1 MDKALMVKGRIEAVE
16 HRFMYELCNRED
28 PRDIPEILAQCQ
40 PLAARHFLNDD
51 CRMTFRVVADM
62 ASKGVGESADP
73 ESIAVYGEN
82 VGLLPKGEAAGIVAG
97 ALDIRHEM
105 DNFRLDSTPAR
116 LAGLAGMIREA
127 ARIRDARQALADAQA
142 LADSPKGETAT
153 AIIGGAI
160 GRLSALEDEITDGNG
175 GEPQTP
181 EDVAMKAVK
190 AVTGANAGGMLA
202 GFPRLDSIT
211 GGFNPG
217 QLILLAARP
226 GMGKSALGM
235 NIASSIARRY
245 GKADKPVVVFS
256 LEMPESEIGLR
267 LLCSDLRIPLGDL
280 SRRNG
285 DAAFSAAW
293 RKCRTEMVQTLSS
306 LIDNGGW
313 KMQMVFKSSMTPSE
327 MQLECMKIA
336 RQCGGICAVL
346 VDYVQYMK
354 ADFQGDSRNAEVAQ
368 ISNAL
373 KAMAKKLECPVIA
386 LSQLNRQIDGRSGH
400 APVNSDLRDSGAL
413 EQDADIIMFL
423 VREAAYAKAKGQEPT
438 EEELEKA
445 EVHVT
450 KNRNGRTGVA
460 ELGFKGAECR
470 FYDPDTEKADE
481 MEAWRY
487 GRAADH
493 DE

>member
-1 MDKALMVKGRIEAVE
+1 MEKAFEVKGSIEAVE
-16 HRFMYELCNRED
+16 HRFLYELINRED
-28 PRDIPEILAQCQ
+28 PRDVPVLLAQCQ
-40 PLAARHFLNDD
+40 PLAPRCFLNED
-51 CRMTFRVVADM
+51 CRMVFRVVAEM
-62 ASKGVGESADP
+62 ASRGLGESADP
-73 ESIAVYGEN
+73 ESVAVYGGN
-82 VGLLPKGEAAGIVAG
+82 VGLLPKDRAAGIVAC
-97 ALDIRHEM
+97 ALNLRNEM
-105 DNFRLDSTPAR
+105 GNFRLDSTPSR

-127 ARIRDARQALADAQA
+127 ARIRAAQEALSDAQA
-142 LADSPKGETAT
+142 LADSPKGESAS

-160 GRLSALEDEITDGNG
+160 GRLTRIEDEITDGDG

-181 EDVAMKAVK
+181 EDVALKACK
-190 AVTGANAGGMLA
+190 AVTGDGAGGMLT
-202 GFPRLDSIT
+202 GFPRLDCII

-235 NIASSIARRY
+235 NIAANIARRY
-245 GKADKPVVVFS
+245 GKVDKPVVVFS
-256 LEMPESEIGLR
+256 LEMPEAEIGLR
-267 LLCSDLRIPLGDL
+267 LLCSDLRIPMGDL

-293 RKCRTEMVQTLSS
+293 RRCKTDMVQTLSS
-306 LIDNGGW
+306 FIDNGGW
-313 KMQMVFKSSMTPSE
+313 KMQMVFRSSMTPSE

-336 RQCGGICAVL
+336 RRCGGVAAVL

-354 ADFQGDSRNAEVAQ
+354 SDYPCDSRNAEVAQ
-368 ISNAL
+368 ISGAL

-413 EQDADIIMFL
+413 EQDADMIMFL
-423 VREAAYAKAKGQEPT
+423 VREAAYSKAKGQEPT

-470 FYDPDTEKADE
+470 FYDPDTERADA
-481 MEAWRY
+481 MENCY
-487 GRAADH
+487 CGGGR
-493 DE
+493 